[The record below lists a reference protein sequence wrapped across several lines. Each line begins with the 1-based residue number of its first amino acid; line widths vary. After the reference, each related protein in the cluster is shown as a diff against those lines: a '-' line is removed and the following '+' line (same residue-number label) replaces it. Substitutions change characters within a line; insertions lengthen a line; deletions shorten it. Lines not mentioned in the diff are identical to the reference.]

1 MRAKKSVLRKL
12 RQISPA
18 EFAVLEMTNDPKAKS
33 KVSRTESETVTSKEA
48 YVWAALMAHVA
59 QNEPGI
65 GADEIVRAALG
76 RSRRQIKDYYRNFPY
91 YVFGTETQTFSQQIS
106 PRYMALVLLGFS
118 WAEPSR
124 HILSQITWQKLS
136 RGVRARRGQPTL
148 HLPIVDH
155 ASLLHHRAST
165 EEHHK
170 IRDPTHIEAT

>member
-33 KVSRTESETVTSKEA
+33 KVSHTESETVTSKEA

-118 WAEPSR
+118 WAEPITAHSFADYLTEIKPRSARPPRSANSPSADSR
-124 HILSQITWQKLS
+124 PRQLAASP
-136 RGVRARRGQPTL
+136 GVHRRTPQNSGS
-148 HLPIVDH
+148 H
-155 ASLLHHRAST
+155 AH
-165 EEHHK
+165 
-170 IRDPTHIEAT
+170 